1 MSPTGY
7 NGEILNLDHLIW
19 IFTGEFFII
28 CHVAFVTTSF
38 PLFIYILTFELKTAS
53 CCSCN
58 NAVKVVKEE
67 KKLQKVKKRNAADS
81 GDKSVKCEK
90 AFQWPLLYC
99 HRVVFLFYFILFI
112 FRVQY
117 MLKVQVKHV
126 FIFLWKKWR

>member
-1 MSPTGY
+1 M
-7 NGEILNLDHLIW
+7 LNLDHLIW

-81 GDKSVKCEK
+81 GDNFQSLWNVKRLFSDPFYIVTEL
-90 AFQWPLLYC
+90 F
-99 HRVVFLFYFILFI
+99 FYFILFYSYLEFNI
-112 FRVQY
+112 C
-117 MLKVQVKHV
+117 LK
-126 FIFLWKKWR
+126 LR

>member
-7 NGEILNLDHLIW
+7 NGEMLNLDHLIW

-28 CHVAFVTTSF
+28 CHIAFVTTSF

-81 GDKSVKCEK
+81 GDNFQSLWNVKRLFSDPFYIVTEL
-90 AFQWPLLYC
+90 F
-99 HRVVFLFYFILFI
+99 FYFILFYSYLEFNI
-112 FRVQY
+112 CLKFR
-117 MLKVQVKHV
+117 
-126 FIFLWKKWR
+126 

>member
-7 NGEILNLDHLIW
+7 NGEMLNLDHLIW

-81 GDKSVKCEK
+81 GDNFQSLWNVKRLFSDPFYIVTEL
-90 AFQWPLLYC
+90 F
-99 HRVVFLFYFILFI
+99 FYFILFYSYLEFNI
-112 FRVQY
+112 RLKFR
-117 MLKVQVKHV
+117 
-126 FIFLWKKWR
+126 

>member
-7 NGEILNLDHLIW
+7 NGEMLNLDHLIW

-81 GDKSVKCEK
+81 GDNFQSLWNVKRLFSDPFYIVTEL
-90 AFQWPLLYC
+90 F
-99 HRVVFLFYFILFI
+99 FYFILFYSYLEFNI
-112 FRVQY
+112 C
-117 MLKVQVKHV
+117 LK
-126 FIFLWKKWR
+126 LR